1 MTNNLA
7 ECLNN
12 WIKHHKSMNL
22 DDFMDKIRW
31 MIMRKWTQRR
41 KISKKF
47 DGLILPHVIKD
58 LNEKSREL
66 NLEVE

>member
-1 MTNNLA
+1 
-7 ECLNN
+7 
-12 WIKHHKSMNL
+12 MNL